1 LYPYVDIGPVRL
13 GTYGICLA
21 AAFLVSWALFKAD
34 LIRHRLSGEMA
45 GVFVVVGALAGLV
58 GAKLYFLIETAGA
71 MRGGLVRGLLDPSG
85 LSWFGGLILGTAVV
99 CLLTLVYRIPLLI
112 FLDLCAPTI
121 ALDYGLGRVGCFLAG
136 DGDYGRPTSL
146 PWGVTFP
153 RGTVPTFEPVHPTC
167 LYEALFAAGLSYFL
181 WRLGGRKHPA
191 GLLAGLYLTVSGIA
205 RFAVE
210 FIKLNPRVFFGMTNP
225 QIVSLASILAG
236 GLLLLRARVGS
247 GPISIQM

>member
-21 AAFLVSWALFKAD
+21 AAFLVSWAMFKAD

-71 MRGGLVRGLLDPSG
+71 KRGGLIRSLLDPSG

-99 CLLTLVYRIPLLI
+99 CLLTRIYKIPLLI

-121 ALDYGLGRVGCFLAG
+121 ALDYAFGRLGCFLAG
-136 DGDYGRPTSL
+136 DGDYGKPTSL
-146 PWGVTFP
+146 PWGLTFP
-153 RGTVPTFEPVHPTC
+153 RGTVPTFEAVHPTC
-167 LYEALFAAGLSYFL
+167 LYEALFAAGLSCFL
-181 WRLGGRKHPA
+181 WRLGGRKQPG
-191 GLLAGLYLTVSGIA
+191 GLLAGLYLTASGIA
-205 RFAVE
+205 RFTVE
-210 FIKLNPRVFFGMTNP
+210 FIKLNPRVFLGMTNP
-225 QIVSLASILAG
+225 QIVSLLSILAG
-236 GLLLLRARVGS
+236 GLLLFRARAAS
-247 GPISIQM
+247 APISVPQ